1 MYLAID
7 YGKKRVGLA
16 VGSRFPRGIGTITHP
31 GSFSDLANIIL
42 SRCRDYDVEKIII
55 GMPLPQSNQKNE
67 LVKEVEKLASIIEKN
82 SGIKVVFEQEA
93 YTSVEAERELINRG
107 IDIRKNKEKTDE
119 LAAILILEQYIE
131 SKINNSND

>member
-1 MYLAID
+1 M
-7 YGKKRVGLA
+7 
-16 VGSRFPRGIGTITHP
+16 GSRFPRGIGTITHP

-55 GMPLPQSNQKNE
+55 GMPVPQSNQKNE